1 MSKYLEVNE
10 DFVKSLMKQAAWDKV
25 KVVVEQEAEESVE
38 EDTTI
43 EEHTCP
49 LCSTTL
55 EEELS
60 DEALLEHLEKI
71 SNLLSE
77 DSVEEEAEED
87 IDEEAIDEEDVDEVT
102 RTAGPYGRDADY
114 DPEGKPTPSHVA
126 QNPDTDPDKL
136 RLKDSKK
143 SKLKKKV
150 ASLKKKWT
158 GQKKGDKSKTHK
170 GKDFEKKA

>member
-1 MSKYLEVNE
+1 M
-10 DFVKSLMKQAAWDKV
+10 
-25 KVVVEQEAEESVE
+25 VEQEAEESVE

-60 DEALLEHLEKI
+60 DEAVLEHLEKI

-87 IDEEAIDEEDVDEVT
+87 MDEEAIDEEDVDEVT
-102 RTAGPYGRDADY
+102 RTPGPYGRDADY
-114 DPEGKPTPSHVA
+114 DDEGKPTPSHIA
-126 QNPDTDPDKL
+126 QNPGVDLDQL

-158 GQKKGDKSKTHK
+158 GQKKGDKPAKAKKGDKPDFTTDARKGDKSKTHK